1 MTPTPVSST
10 PRPIPPSPPKPSEAA
25 PKAAT
30 AAIAR
35 AADEAIPRQTTDDL
49 PSLAMLGPKE
59 RSELPPY
66 KLSMHVWAS
75 EPGKRFA
82 IIDGK
87 RVTEGSMATGSV
99 VEEIRRDGVVLNLR
113 GRRYLLPRP

>member
-1 MTPTPVSST
+1 
-10 PRPIPPSPPKPSEAA
+10 
-25 PKAAT
+25 
-30 AAIAR
+30 
-35 AADEAIPRQTTDDL
+35 
-49 PSLAMLGPKE
+49 MLGPKE

>member
-1 MTPTPVSST
+1 MPSKPVPAVVRPVAARADST
-10 PRPIPPSPPKPSEAA
+10 PAGQN
-25 PKAAT
+25 
-30 AAIAR
+30 
-35 AADEAIPRQTTDDL
+35 ADSAL
-49 PSLAMLGPKE
+49 PSLAMLGPRE

-82 IIDGK
+82 IIDGH